1 METTMNHDPRIT
13 TYGSTIEEFTP
24 RGQPVTRTTT
34 IRQSDMVDLLI
45 SLSTTYSYIDTL
57 DDAPQRKEILDMLQE
72 EIEFV
77 DSVLKKSGMTVH
89 TPHEALKPDPCDHDD
104 DDDPDQRAWQEYLD
118 GLIPGERE
126 AAERFDI
133 NYRKAHGLP
142 PRKTPAPRPCP
153 NPWIHG

>member
-1 METTMNHDPRIT
+1 MEITMNHDPRIT
-13 TYGSTIEEFTP
+13 TTGSTIEELTSW
-24 RGQPVTRTTT
+24 GQPASAT
-34 IRQSDMVDLLI
+34 ITVRKSDMVDLMI
-45 SLSTTYSYIDTL
+45 SLSTTYSYIKTL
-57 DDAPQRKEILDMLQE
+57 DDAPQREEFLDILQE
-72 EIEFV
+72 EINYV
-77 DSVLKKSGMTVH
+77 DTVLKSGGMTVH

-118 GLIPGERE
+118 GLIPCERE